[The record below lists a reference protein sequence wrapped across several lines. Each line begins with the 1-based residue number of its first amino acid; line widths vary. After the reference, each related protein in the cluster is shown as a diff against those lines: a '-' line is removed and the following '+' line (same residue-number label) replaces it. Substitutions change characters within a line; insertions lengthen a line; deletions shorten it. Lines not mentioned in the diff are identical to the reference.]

1 MKEILSSKGL
11 CVLCQVLAAI
21 FLGNAWLMMAE
32 VLRSTV
38 GFWGIGILLIM
49 LCAVCL
55 VRTLRTP
62 YKEEWANRTNL
73 LLHVF
78 AFVLCLVSAVLY
90 GKEYGILPDM
100 KGIVRMFRYDFDDGV
115 VNAMASFGTLTSL
128 MGAVASAIVAAICV
142 SVRRKDM

>member
-11 CVLCQVLAAI
+11 CVLCQVLAAL

-32 VLRSTV
+32 VLRSPV
-38 GFWGIGILLIM
+38 GFWSIGILLII

-62 YKEEWANRTNL
+62 YEEEWANRMNL
-73 LLHVF
+73 LFHAF
-78 AFVLCLVSAVLY
+78 ACVLCLVSTVLY

-128 MGAVASAIVAAICV
+128 MGAAASAIVAAICV
-142 SVRRKDM
+142 SVRRKDV